1 METIVRILIDLYFGF
16 SISLAFFSRRQILY
30 TVAEFQSRT
39 DQPLS
44 YRRYF
49 NIAAFTWI
57 ILFSPIYLAITVFK
71 IFASL
76 GVSK

>member
-1 METIVRILIDLYFGF
+1 METAVRLLIDLYFGF
-16 SISLAFFSRRQILY
+16 SISLAFFSRHQILR
-30 TVAEFQSRT
+30 TVGEFQSRT

-49 NIAAFTWI
+49 NIAAFAWI
-57 ILFSPIYLAITVFK
+57 ILFSPISLVIAFYKFCH
-71 IFASL
+71 SL